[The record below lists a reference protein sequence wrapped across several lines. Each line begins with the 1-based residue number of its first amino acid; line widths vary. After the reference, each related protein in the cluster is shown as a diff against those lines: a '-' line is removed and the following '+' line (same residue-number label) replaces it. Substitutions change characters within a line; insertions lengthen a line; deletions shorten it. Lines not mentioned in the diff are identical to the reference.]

1 MPMNF
6 DSILGPHEQAL
17 NMQAQRAR
25 ILGANLANADT
36 PGYKAQDLDFKSA
49 MSQAES
55 ADFAEPLTT
64 TNSKHM
70 QPEGYIFGAEL
81 MYRQPLQPSL
91 DGNTVEAQ
99 VEMAEF
105 TENSMRYL
113 TSLQILSG
121 RINKMM
127 SALRGE

>member
-1 MPMNF
+1 MPMSF

-36 PGYKAQDLDFKSA
+36 PGYKAQDLDFKAA

-55 ADFAEPLTT
+55 ASFAQPLTT
-64 TNSKHM
+64 TSSRHM